1 MHTEVFIGV
10 DISKPRLD
18 VFNLATGEVLE
29 FDNTPTGIQAFV
41 KFAKKAKPTLVVC
54 ESTGGLE
61 QPLLLGCSQAGLP
74 LAVVNPQQVQDF
86 SRAMGKHAKTD
97 TIDAVMLAEFAS
109 RMRPDVTLPAPEAV
123 TALEAIVT
131 RRTQIL
137 EMLTM
142 ERNRLGSTRDEAAV
156 LDRAARLGQSA
167 TYRGC
172 PPTGPVRRA
181 SVQTVI
187 EFLESQVQD
196 MNAQMVDR
204 PDRCRSVQELES
216 MRSNPELKALDTLL
230 QSVPGVGPVVSATL
244 LSSLPELGAT
254 SSGAIA
260 ALVGV
265 APMNHDSGS
274 HRGVRF
280 VRGGRANVRN
290 VLFMSAQTAV
300 RWNPALKVVYDRL
313 IQAGKAKKVA
323 LVACMRKLLVILN
336 AIVRDR
342 KPWVDLTQVTVGA

>member
-1 MHTEVFIGV
+1 MRTEVFIGI

-18 VFNLATGEVLE
+18 VFNLATGELLE
-29 FDNTPTGIQAFV
+29 FANSPSGIQAFV
-41 KFAKKAKPTLVVC
+41 KYAKKTQPTLLVC

-61 QPLLLGCSQAGLP
+61 QPLLLGCTEAKLP
-74 LAVVNPQQVQDF
+74 LAVVNPRQVRDF

-97 TIDAVMLAEFAS
+97 AIDAVMLSEFGS
-109 RMRPDVTLPAPEAV
+109 RMQPEITLPAPEELRV
-123 TALEAIVT
+123 LEAIVT

-142 ERNRLGSTRDEAAV
+142 ERNRLGSTRDE
-156 LDRAARLGQSA
+156 SA
-167 TYRGC
+167 
-172 PPTGPVRRA
+172 RA
-181 SVQTVI
+181 SLEEVI
-187 EFLESQVQD
+187 EFLESRVED
-196 MNAQMVDR
+196 LNAQM
-204 PDRCRSVQELES
+204 LES
-216 MRSNPELKALDTLL
+216 VRSNPELKSLDTLL
-230 QSVPGVGPVVSATL
+230 QSVPGVGPIVSATL
-244 LSSLPELGAT
+244 LSSLPELGGT
-254 SSGAIA
+254 SREAIA

-290 VLFMSAQTAV
+290 VLFMSAWAAV

-313 IQAGKAKKVA
+313 VGAGKAKKVA

-342 KPWVDLTQVTVGA
+342 KPWVDMTKLEVGA